1 MKTKSKK
8 TIVRTS
14 VPKGYGRIFDSDKLL
29 NQEFEFVFEGED
41 EANRDYDLF
50 FGKTSR
56 SPIVK
61 SRTTGRYFIL
71 PWPDIIKLGV
81 KAGLNKPAKQL

>member
-1 MKTKSKK
+1 MARASAQM
-8 TIVRTS
+8 
-14 VPKGYGRIFDSDKLL
+14 GYGRLFDSDKLL

-41 EANRDYDLF
+41 EANKGYDLF

-61 SRTTGRYFIL
+61 SRTTGRCYIL

-81 KAGLNKPAKQL
+81 KAGLNKPAK